1 MEKCFRCAGK
11 LQDNTPPDVAGIKFF
26 ACMDCGAGYAKKP
39 GQDLHDRWLMPL
51 SVVLYAVI
59 FEREP
64 YLKAK
69 SVAKYLLDQ
78 KNTDLLKL
86 KEHILEEI
94 KTPKQKV
101 SQIHDFAY
109 PDEVELRKY
118 LVAVYEHLNAS
129 KNV

>member
-1 MEKCFRCAGK
+1 
-11 LQDNTPPDVAGIKFF
+11 
-26 ACMDCGAGYAKKP
+26 MDCGAGYAKKP